1 MSSLNQRIALIT
13 GSTRGIGQGIA
24 LALARKGARVILNGP
39 AFDSLPDGLLA
50 SFQGVPHPPVYVEAD
65 VSQPEEVAALFE
77 RIEADFGRL
86 DMLINN
92 AGTSQS
98 KDIFDI
104 TDTDWQRVLDTNLS
118 SGYYCSKHA
127 MALMKKQRYG
137 RIVFITSMVAHQG
150 ALFGHVHYAS
160 SKSGQLGLMKTLART
175 GAPLGITVNAVA
187 PGIIATELLYATHGD
202 AGVAK
207 LAATIPL
214 GLGNP
219 ADIGHAVAF
228 LCSDEAAYITG
239 ATLDVN
245 GGAYIH

>member
-13 GSTRGIGQGIA
+13 GSTRGIGLGIA
-24 LALARKGARVILNGP
+24 VTLAQKGAKVILNSP
-39 AFDSLPDGLLA
+39 AFDPPPDELLA
-50 SFQGVPHPPVYVEAD
+50 SFQGVSHLPAYVEAD
-65 VSQPEEVAALFE
+65 VSHPEEVAALFE

-98 KDIFDI
+98 KDIFEI
-104 TDTDWQRVLDTNLS
+104 TDTDWQRILETNLS

-127 MALMKKQRYG
+127 MELMKKQRHG
-137 RIVFITSMVAHQG
+137 RIIFITSMVAHQG
-150 ALFGHVHYAS
+150 ALFGHAHYAS

-175 GAPLGITVNAVA
+175 GAPLGVTVNAVA
-187 PGIIATELLYATHGD
+187 PGIVATELLHATHGD
-202 AGVAK
+202 EGVAK

-219 ADIGHAVAF
+219 ADIGYAVAF